1 MNRISSARLRRLNK
15 LQVSTLNKNFI
26 ENPELLVGMLILH
39 RVRENNDVEA
49 T

>member
-26 ENPELLVGMLILH
+26 ENPELLVGMTH